1 MTSCNCQ
8 QRLTGPGRLFWD
20 PDARAEHVQRRT
32 GCVISVPGE
41 GEGLGKLRP
50 AIFNRLGCKMSAR
63 PKSQMHHRA
72 VLGPYSNAPLVT
84 IFNLIKK
91 ERTASASR
99 VHARVLQ

>member
-1 MTSCNCQ
+1 MTSRNCP

-32 GCVISVPGE
+32 GYVVRVPGE

-72 VLGPYSNAPLVT
+72 VLGKLRELVIDREACCAAVHGVAESDMT
-84 IFNLIKK
+84 
-91 ERTASASR
+91 ERMN
-99 VHARVLQ
+99 